1 MLKINVVVKHVVEL
15 MKIRKLEKMCS
26 VICSMNVRA
35 TNVGVI
41 LGITPNVDASA
52 QIGAR
57 QHLVDVP
64 LSPVMFLS
72 SAIRQAQSLS

>member
-1 MLKINVVVKHVVEL
+1 MR
-15 MKIRKLEKMCS
+15 IRKLEKMYS

-35 TNVGVI
+35 ANVGVT

-57 QHLVDVP
+57 QHLANVP
-64 LSPVMFLS
+64 RSPVTFVSL
-72 SAIRQAQSLS
+72 ATRQAQSLS